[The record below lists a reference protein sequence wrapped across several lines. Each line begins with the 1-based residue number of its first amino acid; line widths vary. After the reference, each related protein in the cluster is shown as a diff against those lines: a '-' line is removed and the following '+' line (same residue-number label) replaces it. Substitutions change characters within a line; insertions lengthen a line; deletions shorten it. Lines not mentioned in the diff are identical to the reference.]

1 MFVRT
6 KTTANS
12 PRKSVQVVE
21 SYRVGDK
28 IKQKIVRYLGIAVN
42 DREEAE
48 LRRMGEVYI
57 KEYEESLQPTF
68 FSLEAASEDSS
79 SPVTVIEQ
87 AEQALPDEHLV
98 NLTDCRNKE
107 VIVEG
112 YADIFK
118 SLFEECG
125 LSKIFGIGKTGVSK
139 TNTLLAT
146 VIGRI
151 ARPSSK
157 LSTSA
162 WVKANLGKTISE
174 DRIYRLMDKLYDK
187 IEKIQQLVAAKT
199 LALFDNKINVMLYD
213 VTTLY
218 FESFT
223 EDDLRKSGFS
233 KDNKFKET
241 QIVLGLATT
250 VEGLPLWYDVFDGK
264 TCEGKTFLDSLE
276 KFSKLAKPSEIVVIA
291 DRGMYSK
298 INISDLEAKGYKY
311 VIGAK
316 LKNMSA
322 SQKEAILNVDSY
334 AAINSSLKT
343 RIFEEFGKSS
353 QAKKTGQTLVVALSE
368 KRAKKDASDRQRLI
382 DRAKKLLDKTG
393 KVNANKLFN
402 NAGTKKYLMKVGK
415 SAIEYKINQDK
426 IDKEA
431 QWDGLFGVI
440 TNIQNI
446 KNIAVDENSNHGNS
460 VAVTQILDY
469 YKSLWRIEESF
480 RISKHDL
487 EFRPIYHFKEKRIR
501 AHIAICYMSYA
512 LIRRLE
518 YKIKKQQQ
526 GAVLSVAQ
534 IRDALQGVY
543 STIIHDTKTGKHY
556 KFPKDISPTA
566 KKIYTTMGI
575 KRELVPT
582 QVISLPLLKQKLFF

>member
-28 IKQKIVRYLGIAVN
+28 IKQKIVRYLGIALN

-57 KEYEESLQPTF
+57 KEYEESLQPTL
-68 FSLEAASEDSS
+68 FSLEAASDDSS
-79 SPVTVIEQ
+79 STVTVIEQ

-98 NLTDCRNKE
+98 NLPDCRNKE
-107 VIVEG
+107 IISEG

-118 SLFEECG
+118 RLFEECG
-125 LSKIFGIGKTGVSK
+125 LSKIFGTSKTGLSK

-187 IEKIQQLVAAKT
+187 IEKIQQVVAAKT
-199 LALFDNKINVMLYD
+199 LGLFDNKINVMLYD

-298 INISDLEAKGYKY
+298 INISDLEARGYKY

-316 LKNMSA
+316 LKNMSV
-322 SQKEAILNVDSY
+322 SQKEAILKIDSY
-334 AAINSSLKT
+334 AAINPSLKT
-343 RIFEEFGKSS
+343 RIFEEFGRST
-353 QAKKTGQTLVVALSE
+353 QAEKTGQTLVVALSE
-368 KRAKKDASDRQRLI
+368 KRARKDASDRQRLV
-382 DRAKKLLDKTG
+382 DRAQKLLDKTG
-393 KVNANKLFN
+393 KVNANKLFT

-415 SAIEYKINQDK
+415 SAVEYKINQDK

-431 QWDGLFGVI
+431 SWDGLFGVI

-446 KNIAVDENSNHGNS
+446 ENSANEGNNTS
-460 VAVTQILDY
+460 GPIAVTQILDY

-487 EFRPIYHFKEKRIR
+487 EFRPIFHYKEKRIR
-501 AHIAICYMSYA
+501 SHIAICYMSYA

-526 GAVLSVAQ
+526 GAVFSVTQ
-534 IRDALQGVY
+534 IREALQGVY
-543 STIIHDTKTGKHY
+543 STIIHDTKTGKYY
-556 KFPKDISPTA
+556 KLPKDISPTA

-582 QVISLPLLKQKLFF
+582 QVISLPMLKQKLFF

>member
-12 PRKSVQVVE
+12 PRKSVQIVE
-21 SYRVGDK
+21 NYRVGDK
-28 IKQKIVRYLGIAVN
+28 VKQKIVRYLGIALN

-48 LRRMGEVYI
+48 LRRMGEVFI
-57 KEYEESLQPTF
+57 KEYEESLQPAL
-68 FSLEAASEDSS
+68 FSLEKLSETSS
-79 SPVTVIEQ
+79 SPIAVIEQ
-87 AEQALPDEHLV
+87 AEQALPDEYPV
-98 NLTDCRNKE
+98 NLPDCRNKE
-107 VIVEG
+107 TISEG

-118 SLFEECG
+118 ILFEEYG
-125 LSKIFGIGKTGVSK
+125 LSRIFGIGKTGVSK

-157 LSTSA
+157 RSTSA
-162 WVKANLGKTISE
+162 WIKSNIGKTISE
-174 DRIYRLMDKLYDK
+174 DRIYRLMDQLYDK
-187 IEKIQQLVAAKT
+187 IEKIQEIVATKT
-199 LALFDNKINVMLYD
+199 MRLFDNKISVMLYD

-218 FESFT
+218 FESFC
-223 EDDLRKSGFS
+223 EDNLRKSGFS

-250 VEGLPLWYDVFDGK
+250 VEGLPLWYEVFDGK
-264 TCEGKTFLDSLE
+264 TCEGKTFIDSLE

-291 DRGMYSK
+291 DRGMYSR
-298 INISDLEAKGYKY
+298 INISDLEARGYKY

-316 LKNMSA
+316 LKNMNA
-322 SQKEAILNVDSY
+322 SQKEAILKIDSY
-334 AAINSSLKT
+334 KTINTSLKT
-343 RIFEEFGKSS
+343 RIFEEFGRSS
-353 QAKKTGQTLVVALSE
+353 PEEKTGQALVVAWSE
-368 KRAKKDASDRQRLI
+368 KRAGKDADDRQRI
-382 DRAKKLLDKTG
+382 VDRAKKLLDKTG
-393 KVNANKLFN
+393 KVNANRLFT

-415 SAIEYKINQDK
+415 SAVEYEINQDK

-431 QWDGLFGVI
+431 MWDGLFGVI

-446 KNIAVDENSNHGNS
+446 ENSSEKENVSCGAT
-460 VAVTQILDY
+460 AVTQILDY
-469 YKSLWRIEESF
+469 YSSLWRIEESF

-487 EFRPIYHFKEKRIR
+487 EFRPVFHYKEKRIKS
-501 AHIAICYMSYA
+501 HIAICYMSYA
-512 LIRRLE
+512 LIRYLE

-526 GAVLSVAQ
+526 GAVFSVTQ
-534 IRDALQGVY
+534 IREALQGVC
-543 STIIHDTKTGKHY
+543 STIIYDTKTGKYY
-556 KFPKDISPTA
+556 KLPKDISPIA
-566 KKIYTTMGI
+566 KKIYTTMGL